1 MDKEKIIAIDARM
14 IESSG
19 IGTYIKTCLKS
30 GVYKYALG
38 DPEIIKKYD
47 EKIEVIPF
55 TAKIYGIKEQLF
67 FPRRKL
73 KKIGIDVLHVPHYN
87 ISLFYRGKT
96 ITTIHD
102 LTHLYFPEFLPNK
115 FARFYANF
123 MLKKAAKKSDKI
135 FTVSEFVKGEIVKH
149 FNVSPEKVQVTY
161 NSCNKEF
168 HVKEKNEV
176 DYLYKKY
183 NIDENKK
190 ILLYVGNLK
199 PHKNLETLVS
209 AYRLINNFEN
219 VVLLLV
225 GKAFGETSINA
236 LTSSAKKGSIV
247 TTGAVSSKELIDLY
261 NLADLFVFP
270 SLSEGFGI
278 PPLEAMACGTPVV
291 CSNATSIPEVVG
303 EAALTFDPKNEQ
315 EIATAI
321 NRVLSD
327 ETLATELIN
336 KGFERIK
343 LFDEDKIITQI
354 EKTLTLC

>member
-1 MDKEKIIAIDARM
+1 MNKEKTIAIDARM

-30 GVYKYALG
+30 GLYKYALG
-38 DPEIIKKYD
+38 DPEVIKKYD

-55 TAKIYGIKEQLF
+55 NAKIYGIKEQLS

-73 KKIGIDVLHVPHYN
+73 KKLGIDLLHVPHYN
-87 ISLFYRGKT
+87 VPLFYRGKI

-115 FARFYANF
+115 FARIYANF

-135 FTVSEFVKGEIVKH
+135 LTVSEFVKGEIVKH

-161 NSCNKEF
+161 NSCNKGF
-168 HVKEKNEV
+168 RVKEKNEFA
-176 DYLYKKY
+176 YLYKKY

-199 PHKNLETLVS
+199 PHKNLETLIS
-209 AYRLINNFEN
+209 AYKFIDNPEN

-225 GKAFGETSINA
+225 GKAFGETA
-236 LTSSAKKGSIV
+236 LETMIDSAKKGSV
-247 TTGAVSSKELIDLY
+247 VATGAVSQDELVDLY

-303 EAALTFDPKNEQ
+303 DAAILFDPKNEQ

-321 NRVLSD
+321 NRVLSN

-343 LFDEDKIITQI
+343 LFDEDKIISQI
-354 EKTLTLC
+354 KKTLTLC